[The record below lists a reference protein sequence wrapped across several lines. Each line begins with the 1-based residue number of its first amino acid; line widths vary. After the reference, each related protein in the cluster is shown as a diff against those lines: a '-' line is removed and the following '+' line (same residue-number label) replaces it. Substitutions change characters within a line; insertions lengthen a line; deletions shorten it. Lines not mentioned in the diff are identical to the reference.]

1 MNTILFL
8 VFFVLL
14 VSIVM
19 RHDPLESLLF
29 ALALA
34 VGLTPEFLPMI
45 TTVTLGQRRPAHGAA
60 KGHRQASG
68 SHSKLRQHGRAVQ

>member
-1 MNTILFL
+1 LFL

-14 VSIVM
+14 VSIVFH
-19 RHDPLESLLF
+19 HDPLESMLF

-45 TTVTLGQRRPAHGAA
+45 TTVTLG
-60 KGHRQASG
+60 
-68 SHSKLRQHGRAVQ
+68 